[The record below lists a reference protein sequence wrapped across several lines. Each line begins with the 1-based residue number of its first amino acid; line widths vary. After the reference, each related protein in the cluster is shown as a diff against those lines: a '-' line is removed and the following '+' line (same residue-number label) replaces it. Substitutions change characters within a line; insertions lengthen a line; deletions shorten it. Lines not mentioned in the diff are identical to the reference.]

1 MRRRLALG
9 LDSGTQSLSAAIVD
23 IDLREKVFKHSLD
36 YTRDTRL
43 NGFGIRSR
51 DYIVPPRVEGEADQ
65 PPELYFASLDA
76 MFSDIQD
83 AGVGMEDIAVIN
95 VSGQQHGHV
104 YLNHR
109 AQSLFAELDKK
120 GAALSDLVTLLRGCL
135 AYGVAPIWMTSNT
148 VEQARFIQDRVGGKG
163 SMIRLSG
170 SNAPLRF
177 TGLVMRR
184 VAEQFPEAYEQTENI
199 QLISSLIP
207 AVLTGNSKV
216 PVDFGNACGTALM
229 DYRHKRWSP
238 LLIRATSDGLP
249 GGESAFGSKLPS
261 IVAPETIVGSIAM
274 YFVSKYGFS
283 RTCKIVV
290 GSGDNPQS
298 KVLVSGDLLSLG
310 TSFVNMI
317 SADGETLDMNG
328 FANAM
333 YDGIG
338 QPFLFGCRTN
348 GAMVWDQLRAMYG
361 MEKEDYGSAEEV
373 LQQVPVAKHL
383 VFWQPRNESFPPSG
397 SFDLV
402 RIGHRAV
409 NLGADYAGLIESTLA
424 AVYHHSMGFTR
435 ETAEPL
441 YVIGGASDSPGIT
454 RRLAAIWNRPVVPV
468 EKGGAALGAAVA
480 GVYAF
485 TKSHGETMG
494 VQDFS
499 IAILKRG
506 EKIVPRADDVSA
518 FHCPGGYLERFE
530 AAETKLIK
538 AHPLE

>member
-9 LDSGTQSLSAAIVD
+9 LDSGTQNLSAAIVD
-23 IDLREKVFKHSLD
+23 IDRREKVFEHSLD
-36 YTRDTRL
+36 YARDTRL

-51 DYIVPPRVEGEADQ
+51 DYIIPPRVEGEADQ
-65 PPELYFASLDA
+65 PPELYFASLDV
-76 MFSDIQD
+76 MFSDIRD
-83 AGVGMEDIAVIN
+83 AGVGMEDIVVIN
-95 VSGQQHGHV
+95 VSGQQHSHV

-109 AQSLFAELDKK
+109 AQYILAELDKK
-120 GAALSDLVTLLRGCL
+120 DAALSDLVTLLQGCL
-135 AYGVAPIWMTSNT
+135 AYGVTPIWMTSNT
-148 VEQARFIQDRVGGKG
+148 AEQARLIRERVGGKG
-163 SMIRLSG
+163 TIIRLSG
-170 SNAPLRF
+170 SNVPLRF
-177 TGLVMRR
+177 TGVVIRR
-184 VAEQFPEAYEQTENI
+184 VAEQFPRAYEQTENI

-216 PVDFGNACGTALM
+216 PVDFGNACGTSLM
-229 DYRHKRWSP
+229 DYRHKRWSR

-249 GGESAFGSKLPS
+249 GGESALGSKLPT
-261 IVAPETIVGSIAM
+261 IVSPDTIVGTIAM

-283 RTCKIVV
+283 PACKIVV

-298 KVLVSGDLLSLG
+298 KVLISGDLLSLG
-310 TSFVNMI
+310 TSFVNMV
-317 SADGETLDMNG
+317 STNGETLDMNG

-361 MEKEDYGSAEEV
+361 MKKEDYWLAEEV
-373 LQQVPVAKHL
+373 LQRVPVANHF

-397 SFDLV
+397 RFDLV

-409 NLGADYAGLIESTLA
+409 NLGADYAGLIESTLV
-424 AVYHHSMGFTR
+424 AVYHHSMGFIR
-435 ETAEPL
+435 ETTEPL
-441 YVIGGASDSPGIT
+441 YVTGGAIDSPGIM
-454 RRLAAIWNRPVVPV
+454 RRLAAIWNRQVVPI

-485 TKSHGETMG
+485 LKSHGEIME

-499 IAILKRG
+499 TALLKRR
-506 EKIVPRADDVSA
+506 EKIVPKAGDVSA
-518 FHCPGGYLERFE
+518 FHRNGGYLKRFE
-530 AAETKLIK
+530 AEEAKLIK
-538 AHPLE
+538 AHPPE